1 MQYLRSLLFT
11 LMLFLMTAVFA
22 VVVLV
27 ASLLPLTVFQRY
39 AVPRAWGRTLLW
51 MLEVICGLDY
61 VVEGREN
68 LPSVPFIS
76 LWKHSSTWETLA
88 QMVVVPT
95 AAWLLKREVI
105 WIPLVGWAVGTYR
118 PIAINRR
125 AGHSAVNQVVKQ
137 GRERL
142 AAGMGVIVY
151 PEGTRVAAGQTRKYG
166 ISGALLASQTGAPIV
181 PIAHTSGY
189 FWPRRSLLKKPGTIR
204 VVIGPPIDPKGL
216 EPREINE
223 RAQSWVEAQIARI
236 TAQPGGKPD

>member
-1 MQYLRSLLFT
+1 MQYVRSFVYT
-11 LMLFLMTAVFA
+11 MMLFLVTAFFA
-22 VVVLV
+22 VVVL
-27 ASLLPLTVFQRY
+27 ASALLPLTVFQRY

-51 MLEVICGLDY
+51 LLKVICRLDY

-68 LPSVPFIS
+68 LPKEPFIS
-76 LWKHSSTWETLA
+76 LWKHSSTWETA
-88 QMVVVPT
+88 TQMVEVPT

-105 WIPLVGWAVGTYR
+105 WIPLVGWAVSTYK

-166 ISGALLASQTGAPIV
+166 ISGALLATQTGAPIV

-189 FWPRRSLLKKPGTIR
+189 FWPRRSLLKKAGTIHLM
-204 VVIGPPIDPKGL
+204 IGPPIDPRGL

-223 RAQSWVEAQIARI
+223 RAQAWIEAAIAQAVAR
-236 TAQPGGKPD
+236 PGGKPD